1 MRAPEGM
8 SHLCPNTSSRTLEL
22 ELEMP
27 FHRRP
32 FAVDDAEYDGI
43 ALRAVRHELM
53 VAQDG
58 VLLGTQARDRLAG
71 RMVEPVR
78 AKLDRDASELFER
91 VREQHQFA
99 FGVDRGALRPPGVP
113 GVADLQT

>member
-1 MRAPEGM
+1 MSPETTPCSNASSSVRNSRVLTGSLEFLRWRKKSISMRAPEGM
-8 SHLCPNTSSRTLEL
+8 SHLCPNTSPRTLEL

-32 FAVDDAEYDGI
+32 FAVDYAENDGV

-71 RMVEPVR
+71 CVV
-78 AKLDRDASELFER
+78 
-91 VREQHQFA
+91 
-99 FGVDRGALRPPGVP
+99 
-113 GVADLQT
+113 